1 MSKLRKDLVFIV
13 SGGRTGT
20 QFLGDRISMA
30 IEDSFSV
37 HDPDILSIYVRRV
50 LERIRTFGLYNMT
63 IGKTIGRTGVRSIG
77 QRLISERIDR
87 KTALNRLERLRQKF
101 HASIDQ
107 PLVVESNSQWLY
119 VCDELMSIWPHA
131 RIIVIVR
138 DPRTWI
144 RSWLNKGIR
153 WRTYDPVRL
162 LPPGRLTPAK
172 IGDRAWADKWK
183 SFGIVGR
190 LAWEWRFVYSRLQ
203 EHAEN
208 NLNARIFRFEDL
220 FHSEDETS
228 MQELVKFAATHPD
241 RKYYFNLP
249 KEFTEKVQNAS
260 HGTAPDWRQWRPDQA
275 RLVDSLCGTL
285 MTKFGYGHETSWKE
299 KLKGS

>member
-1 MSKLRKDLVFIV
+1 MNKQRKDLVFIV

-20 QFLGDRISMA
+20 QFFGDRISMA

-37 HDPDILSIYVRRV
+37 HDPDILSIYIKRV
-50 LERIRTFGLYNMT
+50 AGRISTFGLYNMT
-63 IGKTIGRTGVRSIG
+63 LGKALGRTGVRSIG
-77 QRLISERIDR
+77 QRFISGRIDR
-87 KTALNRLERLRQKF
+87 ETALDRLEALRLKF
-101 HASIDQ
+101 YASIDR

-119 VCDELMSIWPHA
+119 VCDELMSIWPQA

-153 WRTYDPVRL
+153 WRIYDPVRL

-172 IGDRAWADKWK
+172 IGDRAWAEEWK

-190 LAWEWRFVYSRLQ
+190 LAWEWRFVYRRLQ
-203 EHAEN
+203 KHVEN
-208 NLNARIFRFEDL
+208 NPNARLFRFEDL

-228 MQELVKFAATHPD
+228 MRELVKFAATHPE
-241 RKYYFNLP
+241 REYSYELP
-249 KEFTEKVQNAS
+249 EEFREKVQNAS
-260 HGTAPDWRQWRPDQA
+260 QGAAQDWREWRPEQA

-285 MTKFGYGHETSWKE
+285 MAKFDYGHEAGWKG
-299 KLKGS
+299 KLKAS